1 MARDRETDVGL
12 VVHGHRGAVNQRPR
26 CTRRGTVCAEDVALT
41 HETQPHGRRCCSA
54 RRFAAGMARS
64 RSPLEPK
71 AIPSR
76 HVHEGVPGIVGQ
88 RLPNHETCLGP
99 RVHVLKRRDL
109 DADIEITGGWL
120 VGEMKLVGPAA
131 HVRARANDRESTSR
145 ARGVSSD
152 DRAADVAV
160 APSRWQCRS
169 LRGRWPRSPNQRA
182 HESKKQSSA
191 LLAEF

>member
-12 VVHGHRGAVNQRPR
+12 GVHAHGGAVNQGPR

-41 HETQPHGRRCCSA
+41 HETQPHGRRCCRA

-71 AIPSR
+71 AIPRR

-88 RLPNHETCLGP
+88 RFPNHETGLGP
-99 RVHVLKRRDL
+99 RVHVLKRRDI
-109 DADIEITGGWL
+109 DADIEVTGGRL
-120 VGEMKLVGPAA
+120 ICEMKLVGAAA
-131 HVRARANDRESTSR
+131 HTGAGTSDRESTPR
-145 ARGVSSD
+145 ARGVPSD

-160 APSRWQCRS
+160 APSC
-169 LRGRWPRSPNQRA
+169 G
-182 HESKKQSSA
+182 
-191 LLAEF
+191 